1 MKITQMHLDD
11 FGIYHHVEW
20 TPPEQGLMIIHGLNE
35 SGKTTLMKYVRSM
48 FFGYPRGEWKGFFG
62 HIDIR
67 RHTGKAY
74 RIYRNE
80 KEFYIADGD
89 TILYEEP
96 STMWWHGLDR
106 QTYDKIFAI
115 GLEDLQGFKIL
126 SNEEVRSH
134 FFSIEGGVRMGTTRR
149 EFIRRM
155 GELLVPSSQG
165 KKVINVLL
173 QEQKEYAYRI
183 DKLVYDEDEFAQLQA
198 QEKRSYEEVNQLRL
212 QQEELK
218 MQMEQVLLPMSAWNI
233 YQRGQAAQKKMQ
245 ELASISQFPQEGL
258 QQESEIESN
267 ISRLTT
273 QIQKQQR
280 LYQEK
285 NTYHDEW
292 KNWEICGKTIE
303 KVYDKVHEWK
313 QYEQILQEKEQQ
325 AVQWKQALEQEERK
339 LRPYFGTSIARQVDW
354 QDGFL
359 VAQKY
364 AQVWQQL
371 LAWKA
376 RKPKS
381 GWISSTPEYDQ
392 AQKTEAYWQQQ
403 GPRIE
408 ELQQLIHT
416 WQKIQAVWEMIEQDK
431 QTPKRGLM
439 WGIWGSLSI
448 SIISAGLA
456 FWQVVPLFWGYMV
469 AVFFLIVLVILGYM
483 FLMGTYTPK
492 KEVVHE
498 QLQEVENKICLLSKQ
513 GNLGLDGDFKCALWQ
528 QKIEDMKRQY
538 AHWQADYS
546 KYVWKKEQKELYQS
560 VYGQWKNE
568 GKQLKA
574 SVRDVMDEWKKWYEV
589 QGIRHLPHTDF
600 MLIQQAWKRWY
611 SYQQQLCAWKDEKVQ
626 MQRQVEDL
634 TAQAKQLFKELS
646 FAENVTPDNVVLLY
660 KKWQTIRVQAEVARE
675 QDHQR
680 VIQKQ
685 QEEQLQREKAR
696 WEEKQRQLFQTVRV
710 KTSGEF
716 RDKALQYQQF
726 CQYKEIYRQSED
738 HLRLLAKT
746 SQALKQLKYDLQ
758 HYTVKDWQDKR
769 IQYEQKIKEL
779 EQKIA
784 DIVEHRG
791 SIVERLS
798 QMAKNEEYNRLLQEQ
813 QHRKALLDNQVDNW
827 LMYMFAEHMMGEAQ
841 AYYERVRQPI
851 VIRKA
856 GEYLQEMTARKY
868 TLQASFDGKQLY
880 AVDNT
885 QRRIPEKQ
893 WSSGLGDQIYLA
905 VRISLAVVFSQ
916 QLEPMPI
923 VLDDILV
930 RFDEERQKAALR
942 FLAKVGEKEQVFL
955 FTCSRMTRNIAIE
968 VQQEEGLIDSG
979 IHIFEINK
987 GSIQP
992 INE

>member
-1 MKITQMHLDD
+1 M
-11 FGIYHHVEW
+11 
-20 TPPEQGLMIIHGLNE
+20 
-35 SGKTTLMKYVRSM
+35 
-48 FFGYPRGEWKGFFG
+48 
-62 HIDIR
+62 
-67 RHTGKAY
+67 
-74 RIYRNE
+74 
-80 KEFYIADGD
+80 
-89 TILYEEP
+89 
-96 STMWWHGLDR
+96 
-106 QTYDKIFAI
+106 
-115 GLEDLQGFKIL
+115 
-126 SNEEVRSH
+126 
-134 FFSIEGGVRMGTTRR
+134 
-149 EFIRRM
+149 
-155 GELLVPSSQG
+155 
-165 KKVINVLL
+165 
-173 QEQKEYAYRI
+173 
-183 DKLVYDEDEFAQLQA
+183 
-198 QEKRSYEEVNQLRL
+198 
-212 QQEELK
+212 
-218 MQMEQVLLPMSAWNI
+218 
-233 YQRGQAAQKKMQ
+233 
-245 ELASISQFPQEGL
+245 
-258 QQESEIESN
+258 
-267 ISRLTT
+267 
-273 QIQKQQR
+273 
-280 LYQEK
+280 
-285 NTYHDEW
+285 
-292 KNWEICGKTIE
+292 
-303 KVYDKVHEWK
+303 
-313 QYEQILQEKEQQ
+313 
-325 AVQWKQALEQEERK
+325 
-339 LRPYFGTSIARQVDW
+339 
-354 QDGFL
+354 
-359 VAQKY
+359 
-364 AQVWQQL
+364 
-371 LAWKA
+371 
-376 RKPKS
+376 
-381 GWISSTPEYDQ
+381 
-392 AQKTEAYWQQQ
+392 
-403 GPRIE
+403 
-408 ELQQLIHT
+408 
-416 WQKIQAVWEMIEQDK
+416 
-431 QTPKRGLM
+431 
-439 WGIWGSLSI
+439 
-448 SIISAGLA
+448 
-456 FWQVVPLFWGYMV
+456 
-469 AVFFLIVLVILGYM
+469 
-483 FLMGTYTPK
+483 
-492 KEVVHE
+492 
-498 QLQEVENKICLLSKQ
+498 
-513 GNLGLDGDFKCALWQ
+513 
-528 QKIEDMKRQY
+528 
-538 AHWQADYS
+538 
-546 KYVWKKEQKELYQS
+546 
-560 VYGQWKNE
+560 
-568 GKQLKA
+568 
-574 SVRDVMDEWKKWYEV
+574 
-589 QGIRHLPHTDF
+589 
-600 MLIQQAWKRWY
+600 
-611 SYQQQLCAWKDEKVQ
+611 CAWKDEKVQ
-626 MQRQVEDL
+626 IQRQVEDL
-634 TAQAKQLFKELS
+634 TVQVKQLFKELS
-646 FAENVTPDNVVLLY
+646 FAENVTPDNVILLY
-660 KKWQTIRVQAEVARE
+660 KKWQMIRVQAEVARE

-696 WEEKQRQLFQTVRV
+696 WEEKQRQLFQAVRV

-746 SQALKQLKYDLQ
+746 SQVLKQLKYDLQ

-942 FLAKVGEKEQVFL
+942 FLANVGKKEQVFL